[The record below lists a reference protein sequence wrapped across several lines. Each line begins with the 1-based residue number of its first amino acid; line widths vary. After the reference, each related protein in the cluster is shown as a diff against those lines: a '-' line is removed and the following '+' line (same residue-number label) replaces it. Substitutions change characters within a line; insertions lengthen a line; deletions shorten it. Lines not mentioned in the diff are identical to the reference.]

1 MEKKKK
7 RDNRRAG
14 KKLTDETRQ
23 KISKS
28 MLGNLNAE
36 QYTLEDSLDLF
47 GQMIIMS
54 QDDNYTFIKQITRQ
68 FGVTENVIKHLVK
81 RFQTLK
87 EPYDLIKENL
97 ETNCYTATND
107 GKLKLPLAMLNLKS
121 NYGWT
126 DRVESK
132 TDVTTQ
138 GQPLQMNNLITFVT
152 GDNEDEET
160 EK

>member
-7 RDNRRAG
+7 RDNGRAG
-14 KKLTDETRQ
+14 KKHKQETKQ
-23 KISKS
+23 KISKT

-36 QYTLEDSLDLF
+36 LYDEEQAYDLF
-47 GQMIIMS
+47 CQMIVMS
-54 QDDNYTFIKQITRQ
+54 HDDNYTFFKQITRE
-68 FGVTENVIKHLVK
+68 FGITENVIKHLVK
-81 RFQTLK
+81 RFTSLK

-126 DRVESK
+126 DRVENK

-138 GQPLQMNNLITFVT
+138 GQPLQISNLITFVN